1 MAHFI
6 AKGLKT
12 SEWTFFFCKL
22 REALGEGIEPDVF
35 MTDDDITYYK
45 AWSLVMGTPKR
56 KLLCTWH
63 ISKSWKRQMTVKKK
77 KHVFNLLMA
86 IKKTTCD
93 MRNVERNRM
102 HQTGTQKLLEIL

>member
-22 REALGEGIEPDVF
+22 RKALGEGIEPDVF

-63 ISKSWKRQMTVKKK
+63 ISKSWKRQMTVKTC
-77 KHVFNLLMA
+77 FQFAYGNQ
-86 IKKTTCD
+86 KTTCD